1 MGGVGGAAGVGG
13 AGAGMLGQPN
23 GSHNNANANGNGN
36 GNEQG
41 FYQNLSVYRA
51 QNQSQPILNER

>member
-1 MGGVGGAAGVGG
+1 LHNNAGGGGIGIG
-13 AGAGMLGQPN
+13 GQPN
-23 GSHNNANANGNGN
+23 GTHNNPNANGNLN